1 MNPFG
6 MIKCVLFKHDV
17 SGSKSIVTTLDSNNW
32 IKRCNCCGRYVMDG
46 HLGSISISEK
56 EAFRIKS
63 EFEEIF
69 GYYQNETSMR

>member
-32 IKRCNCCGRYVMDG
+32 IKRCNCCGRYVMHG